1 MSIKTSDDRREVKRA
16 LLDEL
21 VSLARA
27 LGDESR
33 RYVILGEGNVSVRVD
48 DASFFIKA
56 SGASMATATV
66 QSLVQVDLGRVLAL
80 VQAPQGD
87 DATTATAL
95 QEAVVVP
102 ETVLRPSVETGM
114 HAILLAKTGKSWI
127 AHTHPTAIAGLLC
140 SRNAEALVAGAL
152 FPDQVVVCGEHPLLL
167 PYVDPGIPLARA
179 LAESLDKHIDRYGL
193 PPKAIYLQNHGFV
206 AVGGTP
212 AEVLAITAMAEKA
225 AVVLSSALGAGGPSY
240 LPASEAARIA
250 GRSDEHYRQRMLGL
264 TQSNGCSTEEARL

>member
-1 MSIKTSDDRREVKRA
+1 MSITTGDDR
-16 LLDEL
+16 LDARFAFLDGL

-33 RYVILGEGNVSVRVD
+33 RYVILGEGNVSARVD

-80 VQAPQGD
+80 VTTLQGD
-87 DATTATAL
+87 DAATATAL
-95 QEAVVVP
+95 QEAVVAP
-102 ETVLRPSVETGM
+102 ETTLRPSVETGM

-127 AHTHPTAIAGLLC
+127 AHTHPPAITGVLC
-140 SRNAEALVAGAL
+140 SHNAEALVAGAL

-167 PYVDPGIPLARA
+167 PYVDPGVPLARA
-179 LAESLDKHIDRYGL
+179 LAEGMDRHLDRYGL

-206 AVGGTP
+206 AVGGT
-212 AEVLAITAMAEKA
+212 AVEALAITDMAVKA
-225 AVVLSSALGAGGPSY
+225 ALVLSGAFGAGGPSY
-240 LPASEAARIA
+240 LPASESSRIA
-250 GRSDEHYRQRMLGL
+250 GRLDEHYRQRVLGL
-264 TQSNGCSTEEARL
+264 TQSNGS